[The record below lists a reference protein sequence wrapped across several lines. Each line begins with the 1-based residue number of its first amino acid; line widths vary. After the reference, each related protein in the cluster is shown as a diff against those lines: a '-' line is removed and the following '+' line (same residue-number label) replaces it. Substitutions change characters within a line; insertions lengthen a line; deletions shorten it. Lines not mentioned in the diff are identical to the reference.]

1 MTARERDVRVPLAAP
16 FKRNHDILTEHGGRD
31 LKPGYEDRGDGCPT
45 AITHE

>member
-31 LKPGYEDRGDGCPT
+31 LKPGYEDRGERLSYRDHP
-45 AITHE
+45 